1 MAVRELP
8 NDGLANIA
16 GELQAHDALLERRGI
31 EITIGGE
38 PTFTLAES
46 DQPCWLTA
54 AEGGD
59 KVIRAFATARHL
71 AAHYHSVPTR
81 FIGRQYPGEANPRFC
96 FGIKLGAATVAA
108 AATIVAGNNQDVVV
122 GHSGHI
128 VTLPPNQDA
137 LGTAT
142 LLTVTPDPGV
152 VEVNMTPCSSVF
164 QFAQQAGAV
173 WRAAPAAGL
182 SPMRFR
188 YNGDIVESG
197 GGGQLTFGASSASAS
212 PFVRYPHVLPAVVR
226 YLNNHPALSYWFASD
241 CIGSSGQ
248 APRPDEGTRER
259 YQELSLALTWL
270 EHQADLAPL
279 TPQHIWQALAPLL
292 VDTAGN
298 SHRSELNLEKFWN
311 PGLTAHGT
319 RHGEMGV
326 VEFRAVRMPPHPAML
341 AALAALLR
349 SVIARCV
356 VAHYRAPLIDW
367 SEDLHDRFALP
378 AALEQD
384 LQLVLGDLDEH
395 GLGLPPQLRQE
406 LMAWRDPGI
415 LCQQNGSA
423 LSIGRAIE
431 FWPLVGD
438 VASQESLTARWVDAS
453 TERWQLATF
462 DGPPDELR
470 VAGRPVQLVALR
482 PNGPWVMGVRRRVF
496 VPSPGLHPGLAPL
509 DPLVIEWRVGTAW
522 QRISLWSWKP
532 DGGAYQGLPRDAVD
546 AAIRRQARVVVEA
559 LKTPP
564 PPSGARWP
572 IIRGFTVDT
581 RMP

>member
-1 MAVRELP
+1 MAVRELYSDDP
-8 NDGLANIA
+8 HDVDAIA
-16 GELQAHDALLERRGI
+16 GELQAHDAMLERRGI
-31 EITIGGE
+31 EITVGGE
-38 PTFTLAES
+38 PTFTLAAS

-71 AAHYHSVPTR
+71 AAHYRSVPTR
-81 FIGRQYPGEANPRFC
+81 FIGRQYPGETNPRFC
-96 FGIKLGAATVAA
+96 FGIKLGPAAA
-108 AATIVAGNNQDVVV
+108 AATPTTTKADNDDIVV
-122 GHSGHI
+122 GHSA
-128 VTLPPNQDA
+128 TLPPNQA
-137 LGTAT
+137 SLGTAA

-152 VEVNMTPCSSVF
+152 VEVNMAPCASVVE
-164 QFAQQAGAV
+164 FAQQARAA
-173 WRAAPAAGL
+173 WRAAQAAGL

-188 YNGDIVESG
+188 YNGDVVESG
-197 GGGQLTFGASSASAS
+197 GGGQLTFGAASPSAS

-241 CIGSSGQ
+241 CVGSSGQ

-279 TPQHIWQALAPLL
+279 APNQIWQALAPLL

-298 SHRSELNLEKFWN
+298 SHRSELNIEKLWN
-311 PGLTAHGT
+311 PGLAAHGT

-341 AALAALLR
+341 AALAALFR
-349 SVIARCV
+349 SIIARCV

-384 LQLVLGDLDEH
+384 LQRVLGDLDEH
-395 GLGLPPQLRQE
+395 GLGLPPRLRQE
-406 LMAWRDPGI
+406 LTAWRDPGI

-423 LSIGRAIE
+423 LSIGRAVE

-470 VAGRPVQLVALR
+470 VAGRPVHVVALS
-482 PNGPWVMGVRRRVF
+482 PTGPWVIGVRRRVF
-496 VPSPGLHPGLAPL
+496 MPSPGLHPGLPPL
-509 DPLVIEWRVGTAW
+509 DPLVIEWRVGKAW

-532 DGGAYQGLPRDAVD
+532 DGGAYLGLPRDAVD
-546 AAIRRQARVVVEA
+546 AAIRRQARVVVEP

-564 PPSGARWP
+564 TLSGGSWP
-572 IIRGFTVDT
+572 ITRGFTVDT
-581 RMP
+581 RVP